1 MLPWW
6 GHELLCDF
14 PSEIMT
20 ADPWCNR
27 VNASALSNEA
37 RRLILER
44 VKGKLGF
51 EKALKALGIERGSLY
66 WNTR

>member
-1 MLPWW
+1 
-6 GHELLCDF
+6 
-14 PSEIMT
+14 MT
-20 ADPWCNR
+20 ADPRYTR
-27 VNASALSNEA
+27 VNASALSDEA

-51 EKALKALGIERGSLY
+51 EKALKALSIERGSLY

>member
-1 MLPWW
+1 
-6 GHELLCDF
+6 
-14 PSEIMT
+14 MT

-27 VNASALSNEA
+27 VNASVLSNEA